1 MLLTFN
7 LVYFLVLHSCSYLQH
22 IEIMFLV
29 FFQSFVF
36 QFFPTIFRDCEHE
49 DEVVRDYLEGPE
61 AQDPLVRK
69 AMMNIWTLNDVT
81 EVDWKQHEPDQSF
94 FEV

>member
-1 MLLTFN
+1 M
-7 LVYFLVLHSCSYLQH
+7 
-22 IEIMFLV
+22 
-29 FFQSFVF
+29 
-36 QFFPTIFRDCEHE
+36 DCEHE